1 MPKSSKPQSADSL
14 KRATLIRRF
23 VLRNPNANL
32 EDLQKYWD
40 KAGYPSASRPK
51 KSQDLYLVRSVLKR
65 KYGINS
71 LDQIPLKKSG
81 ELNVTGLLRLVRK
94 QKPKITERACR
105 AFVAADGVEFS
116 SALWSVMLKADGVRG
131 VRVTNKTRRAKAQV
145 ASVNVS
151 SGSELLEIESRL
163 DDLIE
168 KARVVNESEMV
179 QLLKNARRHVSQSI
193 LNAR

>member
-116 SALWSVMLKADGVRG
+116 PALWSVMLKADGVRG